1 MKGIR
6 AAIIMLMPE
15 EEHVNENA
23 SMLGYLSQ
31 KLVEEDEFLN
41 TIMTGEEED
50 IRGLLSRYLKK
61 YFNRY
66 LDKI

>member
-1 MKGIR
+1 MK
-6 AAIIMLMPE
+6 
-15 EEHVNENA
+15 NA
-23 SMLGYLSQ
+23 SMLGYLGQ

-41 TIMTGEEED
+41 TIMTGEEG
-50 IRGLLSRYLKK
+50 ISGAAVALSEK

>member
-6 AAIIMLMPE
+6 AAIIMLMPV

-41 TIMTGEEED
+41 TIMSGEEED
-50 IRGLLSRYLKK
+50 IRGAAVALSE
-61 YFNRY
+61 
-66 LDKI
+66 KIF